1 MTNASS
7 AGSPVPGSGLPTSA
21 DDTVVYQAVAARR
34 MQWDALL
41 WQVPALSL
49 TAQAFLF
56 TIALGPE
63 SSRYARVIASALAI
77 VMSVL
82 SLHLMARHRQAE
94 ITDAHWLADYERR
107 RFGDP
112 VHGPMWAQR
121 RNQTPTARWLTRYRG
136 FSVWM
141 TGLSAFG
148 IAALTTLALALFAPD
163 VLS

>member
-1 MTNASS
+1 MTNSDS
-7 AGSPVPGSGLPTSA
+7 TGSPAPGSEPQTSA
-21 DDTVVYQAVAARR
+21 DAVVYQVVAARR

-56 TIALGPE
+56 TIALGSD

-94 ITDAHWLADYERR
+94 VTDAHWLADYEQRH
-107 RFGDP
+107 FGNP
-112 VHGPMWAQR
+112 VHGPVWAQR
-121 RNQTPTARWLTRYRG
+121 RNQTPAPRLLTRYRA
-136 FSVWM
+136 FPVWM
-141 TGLSAFG
+141 TGLSVFG
-148 IAALTTLALALFAPD
+148 IAALTTLALALFAPN
-163 VLS
+163 VLC